1 MSIKPL
7 EPRLEQ
13 SFEMERFNRFILE
26 CQDIEQ
32 LRQAALALVQQLSQ
46 QKAANSWMANRAS
59 ESENSK
65 LEMLATLIRQR
76 PAQE

>member
-1 MSIKPL
+1 MSIEPL

-32 LRQAALALVQQLSQ
+32 LRRAALALVQQLSQ

-59 ESENSK
+59 ESENSSS
-65 LEMLATLIRQR
+65 RCWR
-76 PAQE
+76 R

>member
-1 MSIKPL
+1 MSIEPL

-13 SFEMERFNRFILE
+13 SFEMERFNRFTLE

-76 PAQE
+76 PEQE

>member
-1 MSIKPL
+1 MSIEPL

-13 SFEMERFNRFILE
+13 SFEMERFNRFILD

-32 LRQAALALVQQLSQ
+32 LRQTALALVQQLSQ

-65 LEMLATLIRQR
+65 LDMLAKMIRQR
-76 PAQE
+76 PAEE

>member
-1 MSIKPL
+1 MSIEPL

-32 LRQAALALVQQLSQ
+32 LRQAALSLVQQLSQ

>member
-1 MSIKPL
+1 MSIEPL

-65 LEMLATLIRQR
+65 LEMLATLLRQR
-76 PAQE
+76 PEQE